1 MKLYSILNGFLK
13 NSINFLNET
22 SLNQKKM
29 ISTNL
34 QINAHVG
41 VEIEGIF
48 TILSFISPNKAFDV
62 FMSILQNL
70 QGKLPEKIISETIK
84 IIIKQGDEAYKQ
96 QSYNQ

>member
-34 QINAHVG
+34 QINARVG

-48 TILSFISPNKAFDV
+48 TILSFISPNIAFDV

-84 IIIKQGDEAYKQ
+84 IR
-96 QSYNQ
+96 

>member
-34 QINAHVG
+34 QRNARVG

-48 TILSFISPNKAFDV
+48 TILSFISPNIAFDV

-70 QGKLPEKIISETIK
+70 RCLKKK
-84 IIIKQGDEAYKQ
+84 
-96 QSYNQ
+96 NHF